1 MTDHNLRQQLLQLRR
16 RIRQLLALYGV
27 SWLVAVVFGGVFL
40 AGFLDWLIRIDDP
53 GIRFI
58 FGCSILTGAAW
69 IAWRLLITPLR
80 RTLSD
85 IDIALR
91 IEKRYPGFRDSFAST
106 VQFLDGECDA
116 RVGSPDLQREVV
128 QQTLR
133 HVRQLRVEELV
144 ETRPIRRAVIVAI
157 GVCLVVAVVAG
168 FNQANAATAL
178 HRLLFPFAERPWPK
192 KTRLVILDQD
202 LQPLKTQLEPHRIAR
217 GDRLDLYIENQRGD
231 LPRDVKL
238 LIRSEAP
245 STEPPPSENPR
256 ELQADT
262 NISPGVREENVR
274 TTTRQDD
281 EGKSRSVGVSQLR
294 PVEERLWFRAVG
306 GDDHEMPWHEVEV
319 VPPPQIETLQ
329 VTLTPPKYLGEP
341 PSELPPGIGHVQGFL
356 GTRVEITLHVN
367 KPLRAARLRVKEAP
381 AVDIHINPDDKRTLQ
396 TSFVIREAG
405 VYSYWFELQDYQ
417 GFEDADAPRY
427 EVRGV
432 ADNTPDVWIALPET
446 DQQVTP
452 TAVVPFRLGAK
463 DDLGLAGLR
472 LVYQISSADAK
483 SDPVSITLPIES
495 EDVFQQ
501 IADHELDLS
510 QFSLQ
515 PGQQVITWAEA
526 EDAFQIDEQRH
537 VGRSLTRTL
546 SIVTPEQKTREFEDR
561 QSGLI
566 DELDDVEDAQ
576 RQARET
582 IQQLQIQIENAGELR
597 LEDIDQLKRVE
608 MEQKRIGSRLTHPLD
623 GIDARA
629 ENIQNDMQAN
639 GIESAAMQRR
649 LARIREELQVI
660 REDHLPEI
668 ERALIDTR
676 KQAETQPDSSTE
688 SNGETKSRGEKE
700 PGRQQ
705 QQLNET
711 AEEQDAILDTLGTLL
726 DELSEWRRQR
736 DLTTE
741 IENLLEE
748 QEALNTER
756 EEIGR
761 QTLGKNLSELT
772 PQDRADLAKLAD
784 RQRDQAERIEQ
795 LQADLKQSAETL
807 KENRPDIAERLGD
820 AQRHLNDSATAG
832 MLREAARA
840 LAENEIGSAAEQQT
854 QATEQLQE
862 LDDILQNRGAA
873 NTEEL
878 VENLETLRK
887 RLEKLKDDQTEILR
901 KMQDAESLED
911 PEEREPELERLRKEQ
926 EELEQRAAELARE
939 LRRMQAGRPGSSAR
953 RAATR
958 MEEAVQRLTKQD
970 PNAIEEMQEA
980 LEDLEQ
986 AERELAEEQQAAE
999 EQLAQELLEKI
1010 ADEITAFVE
1019 RQQAVIDETNRL
1031 EAERRERGRLTR
1043 GQLISLRNLA
1053 ELQTT
1058 LADETADLATK
1069 IEAAAVFAL
1078 AIRGAEQNMRRAA
1091 ERLQDRDTGRRT
1103 IESEEAARDRFVDLV
1118 AALEKNKE
1126 KENDQATDEDQADQ
1140 QPDQPQAG
1148 GPQTDGIPQLAQLKM
1163 LKTLQE
1169 DLLRRTAQLDRK
1181 RNGGDLDEEQKTELV
1196 ELTEQQGL
1204 LADITRNLTKQVM
1217 DAFQAEPADTEPDQ
1231 GGIDEPQD
1239 KPVDAKQP
1247 DSKSEDD
1254 ELKDL
1259 GIDLGLDELTPDKPE
1274 KPE

>member
-1 MTDHNLRQQLLQLRR
+1 MTNDNLRQQLLQLRR

-53 GIRFI
+53 GIRLI
-58 FGCSILTGAAW
+58 FGCSILIGAAW

-106 VQFLDGECDA
+106 VQFLEGECDM

-144 ETRPIRRAVIVAI
+144 ETRPIRRAVVAAI

-217 GDRLDLYIENQRGD
+217 GDRLDLYIENERGD
-231 LPRDVKL
+231 LPSDVKL
-238 LIRSEAP
+238 LVRSEPPSTQHQDDNPSDSESEPNPPPGVHEENIRS
-245 STEPPPSENPR
+245 
-256 ELQADT
+256 
-262 NISPGVREENVR
+262 
-274 TTTRQDD
+274 TTRQDD
-281 EGKSRSVGVSQLR
+281 DGKSRSVGVSQLR

-319 VPPPQIETLQ
+319 VPPPQIETLR
-329 VTLTPPKYLGEP
+329 VTLTPPKYLQDP
-341 PSELPPGIGHVQGFL
+341 PTELPAGIGNVQGFL
-356 GTRVEITLHVN
+356 GTRVDITLHVN
-367 KPLRAARLRVKEAP
+367 KPLRTARLRVKEAP
-381 AVDIHINPDDKRTLQ
+381 AVDIPINPDDKRTLQ
-396 TSFVIREAG
+396 TSFVIQEPG

-427 EVRGV
+427 EVRGI

-472 LVYQISSADAK
+472 LVYQISRADSK
-483 SDPVSITLPIES
+483 SEPVSISLPIES

-501 IADHELDLS
+501 VADHELDLG

-515 PGQQVITWAEA
+515 PGEQVITWAEA

-537 VGRSLTRTL
+537 IGRSLTRTL
-546 SIVTPEQKTREFEDR
+546 SIVTLEQKTREFEDR

-629 ENIQNDMQAN
+629 ENIQTDMQAN
-639 GIESAAMQRR
+639 GIESEAMQRR

-660 REDHLPEI
+660 QEDHLPEI

-676 KQAETQPDSSTE
+676 KQAETETDPANG
-688 SNGETKSRGEKE
+688 SNNKKKNE
-700 PGRQQ
+700 RQQ
-705 QQLNET
+705 EQLNET
-711 AEEQDAILDTLGTLL
+711 ADEQDAILNTLGTLL

-748 QEALNTER
+748 QESLNGER
-756 EEIGR
+756 AEIGQR
-761 QTLGKNLSELT
+761 TLGKNLSKLT

-795 LQADLKQSAETL
+795 MQADLEQSAETL
-807 KENRPDIAERLGD
+807 EKSRPDIAERLDD
-820 AQRHLNDSATAG
+820 ARRHLNDSATAG

-873 NTEEL
+873 NAEEL

-887 RLEKLKDDQTEILR
+887 RLEELKQDQTEMLR
-901 KMQDAESLED
+901 KMEDAESLED
-911 PEEREPELERLRKEQ
+911 PQEREQELERLRKEQ
-926 EELEQRAAELARE
+926 EQLEQRAAELARE

-1010 ADEITAFVE
+1010 ADEINAFVE

-1031 EAERRERGRLTR
+1031 EAERRDSGRLTR
-1043 GQLISLRNLA
+1043 GQLVSLRNLA
-1053 ELQTT
+1053 GLQSA
-1058 LADETADLATK
+1058 LADETADLAKK

-1091 ERLQDRDTGRRT
+1091 ERLQDRQTDRRT

-1118 AALEKNKE
+1118 AALEKNKDKPE
-1126 KENDQATDEDQADQ
+1126 EPETDEAQADPQ
-1140 QPDQPQAG
+1140 QDQPQPG

-1169 DLLRRTAQLDRK
+1169 DILQRTAQLDRK
-1181 RNGGDLDEEQKTELV
+1181 RSGGELDEEQKTELA
-1196 ELTEQQGL
+1196 ELTEQQSL

-1217 DAFQAEPADTEPDQ
+1217 DAFQPEPAETELDPSEP
-1231 GGIDEPQD
+1231 DEPQE
-1239 KPVDAKQP
+1239 KPVDKKKT
-1247 DSKSEDD
+1247 DSKSKDD

-1259 GIDLGLDELTPDKPE
+1259 GIDLDLGELTPE
-1274 KPE
+1274 KSE